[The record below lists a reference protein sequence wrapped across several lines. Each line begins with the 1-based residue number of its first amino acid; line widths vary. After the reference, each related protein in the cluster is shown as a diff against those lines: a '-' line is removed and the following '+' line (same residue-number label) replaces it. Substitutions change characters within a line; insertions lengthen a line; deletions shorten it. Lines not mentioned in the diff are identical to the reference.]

1 MIQSGT
7 PTPVGGGGG
16 VLGAFAAT
24 RPEQYAATV
33 LLALV
38 FLAATA
44 LVYRLGDNL
53 KTKMAS
59 ESAEAVQ
66 AIVVTALG
74 VVAGVLFVLVWRATP
89 WVEAALTTIEPSPT
103 DGVKLLITVLAFG
116 VAYTGTRLTKRFVR
130 FGEGRNAI
138 TNHQREILHHVLQIV
153 VFFPAIAFTVA
164 IWGVPAEDLF
174 LSASV
179 LGVVLGLA
187 ARQTLGAVLA
197 EIDLLFSRPFEVGD
211 WVVIDDN
218 EGIVV
223 DISIVNTEL
232 QTFDDEMVMIPNDQ
246 ITDEAVVNRS
256 RNDRLRVQVD
266 VGVDYDTD
274 VAHAMEVALAA
285 MEDVDVLMAGPKPD
299 VVVESFGD
307 SAVVLN
313 LRFWIENPTVQ
324 RKWAAQTAVMEAVKQ
339 AFEREDI
346 AIPFPQ
352 RVLSGRAQE
361 GGLQVAGET
370 RVVDDTT
377 DEAAAEADGKA
388 DGGADQHSESAAAD
402 GGDRDDESG
411 EGDA

>member
-1 MIQSGT
+1 MQADT
-7 PTPVGGGGG
+7 PTVGSSGGL
-16 VLGAFAAT
+16 LGEFLAS

-33 LLALV
+33 ALVLV

-53 KTKMAS
+53 KSEMES

-74 VVAGVLFVLVWRATP
+74 VVSGVILVLIWRATP
-89 WVEAALTTIEPSPT
+89 WVEEALTTIEPSPT
-103 DGVKLLITVLAFG
+103 DGVKVLITVLAFG
-116 VAYTGTRLTKRFVR
+116 VAYTGTRLTKRFIR

-164 IWGVPAEDLF
+164 IWGVPAENLF

-197 EIDLLFSRPFEVGD
+197 GFVLLFSRPFEVGD
-211 WVVIDDN
+211 WVEIDDN
-218 EGIVV
+218 EGVVV

-274 VAHAMEVALAA
+274 VAHAMEVALEA
-285 MEDVDVLMAGPKPD
+285 MADVDVLMQGPKPD

-324 RKWAAQTAVMEAVKQ
+324 RKWAAQTDVMEAVKQ
-339 AFEREDI
+339 AFEREGI

-352 RVLSGRAQE
+352 RVLSGREQA
-361 GGLQVAGET
+361 GGLQVTGEP
-370 RVVDDTT
+370 RAVDDAASGT
-377 DEAAAEADGKA
+377 D
-388 DGGADQHSESAAAD
+388 QSPESAAAD
-402 GGDRDDESG
+402 GGDRNDDAAAE
-411 EGDA
+411 EDA